1 MYCPACRAEYQE
13 GIRECAD
20 CQVALVRRLAET
32 EGEPTVET
40 VRVWVGQDSWQ
51 AELLRH
57 ALEESGIACFS
68 DRNSG
73 ILPTGELGE
82 TGLWVRKED
91 EPQART
97 MLEELRVEIVER
109 PFPAGE
115 DDRDTG
121 EAEPEERAR

>member
-1 MYCPACRAEYQE
+1 M
-13 GIRECAD
+13 
-20 CQVALVRRLAET
+20 
-32 EGEPTVET
+32 ET

-51 AELLRH
+51 AEFLRH

-91 EPQART
+91 EPQVRR
-97 MLEELRVEIVER
+97 MLEELRVEIADR
-109 PFPAGE
+109 PFPAGG
-115 DDRDTG
+115 DDRDIG
-121 EAEPEERAR
+121 ESEADEQAR